1 MLKSLTIFFIICLIL
16 SISVKGQNDTT
27 YKLISSIAGDIVDF
41 TVDNLDNIYIL
52 TGTDQLKK
60 YNPNG
65 DSVAV
70 FNNVKNFGKVSTID
84 VSNPLKVLLYYKD
97 FSTIVVL
104 DRLLTVRN
112 TIDLRQQNI
121 FQVNAIGQSYDN
133 NIWLYDEDDSKLKK
147 IDESGKVL
155 LETPDFRLLFN
166 EAPHIKNIYDQDGFV
181 YLYDPEQ
188 SIFVFDYYGSLR
200 NKILINNWQ
209 DFKVAGKYIFGTNND
224 TLHRYEI
231 NTFRLDEEKL
241 PSPLNN
247 SLKVNFTSSRLYA
260 LKKGLLQVYNLH

>member
-1 MLKSLTIFFIICLIL
+1 MKRFFYIVLLFFFQSSTAWCQKS
-16 SISVKGQNDTT
+16 DP
-27 YKLISSIAGDIVDF
+27 YKLIASIIGDVVDF
-41 TVDNLDNIYIL
+41 TVDNLDNVYVL
-52 TGTDQLKK
+52 NSTDQLKK
-60 YNPNG
+60 YNTNG
-65 DSVAV
+65 DSVAI
-70 FNNVKNFGKVSTID
+70 FNNVKRFGKISTID

-97 FSTIVVL
+97 FSTIVML

-133 NIWLYDEDDSKLKK
+133 NIWLYDEGDSKLKK
-147 IDESGKVL
+147 IDDAGKVL

-181 YLYDPEQ
+181 YLYDP
-188 SIFVFDYYGSLR
+188 SLDVFVFDYYGALR
-200 NKILINNWQ
+200 NKIFITGWK
-209 DFKVAGKYIFGTNND
+209 DFKVAGKVIFGINDD

-231 NTFRLDEEKL
+231 NTFRFDEEKL
-241 PSPLNN
+241 PIPLKN

-260 LKKGLLQVYNLH
+260 MKKDLLEIYALH